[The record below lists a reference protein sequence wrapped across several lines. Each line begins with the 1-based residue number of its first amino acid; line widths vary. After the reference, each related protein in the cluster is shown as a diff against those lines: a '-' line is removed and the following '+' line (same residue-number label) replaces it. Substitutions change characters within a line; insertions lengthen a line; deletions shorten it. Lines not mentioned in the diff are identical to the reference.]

1 MVGIDN
7 GLYRDLYLMIILL
20 AKANK
25 LCFFI
30 PGLKAGAIDDNFSG
44 WRRERHP
51 AAILFPMEI
60 KIRPIPVCV

>member
-44 WRRERHP
+44 WRQGRIASAPEN
-51 AAILFPMEI
+51 
-60 KIRPIPVCV
+60 